1 MANRKHTCSDKNRK
15 AKFTARFAK
24 TTANKLRRA
33 KRAEK
38 KRTSDKTKARATL
51 RALSNAAKGIPR
63 PSTLAKQRAQSRPKP
78 APQVEPEPSAPAA

>member
-1 MANRKHTCSDKNRK
+1 MTK
-15 AKFTARFAK
+15 AQGRQSKKKDGKYTAQFAR

-38 KRTSDKTKARATL
+38 KRTSDKAKARATL

-63 PSTLAKQRAQSRPKP
+63 PSTLAKLYPRKPKP
-78 APQVEPEPSAPAA
+78 EAAPAETVEVTA